1 LLGPTKITL
10 ARIDSWD
17 STLKMILRQSYLH
30 LKLDL
35 KPLLVLKVISN
46 LKIKVNT
53 RFALNAFQGDCFNF
67 SCFAQKIE
75 IFSPKFLKLKI
86 VQIAKLIYMSFMQA
100 ENE

>member
-1 LLGPTKITL
+1 M
-10 ARIDSWD
+10 DSWD
-17 STLKMILRQSYLH
+17 STLKMIPRQSYLH

-35 KPLLVLKVISN
+35 PPPGTKSFSN

-75 IFSPKFLKLKI
+75 IFSPKFLIKDCTNRSTHLHVPYASSKRI
-86 VQIAKLIYMSFMQA
+86 NALR
-100 ENE
+100 N